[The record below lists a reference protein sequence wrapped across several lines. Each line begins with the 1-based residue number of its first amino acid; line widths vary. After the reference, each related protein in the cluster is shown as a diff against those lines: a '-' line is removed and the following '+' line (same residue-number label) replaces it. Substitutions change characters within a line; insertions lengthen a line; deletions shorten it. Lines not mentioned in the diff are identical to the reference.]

1 MRVAINQKHL
11 SLNKRLANEANKLI
25 RNFNYR
31 NYVKV
36 ENIDDI
42 LLKRDITIENKKRIL
57 IKKLHKAIVTTFSID
72 KNRLNKKTFDSLKKR
87 LHKIRKIILKLRSI
101 NYYLETIFLEE
112 LRFSKIKIKD
122 RSSKLNQQ
130 TALARN
136 ELEALE
142 YAAYKLIEEVITLDK
157 KVLSE
162 YIIKEEKVISKE
174 KIEIKELDL
183 ILRKESELLEH
194 MEAKLPPPK
203 AATIN
208 LVKEP
213 IFTHWVAR
221 LFALLSYLENLYA
234 KEAKVFVKLK
244 KNKKLRAK
252 ISKKIIHL
260 IKEKSKLLKI
270 MEEKAISMKKFGL
283 GRELKKELHNFAATM
298 SI

>member
-25 RNFNYR
+25 RGFNYK

>member
-1 MRVAINQKHL
+1 MRVVINQKHL

-183 ILRKESELLEH
+183 ILRKESEFLEH

-283 GRELKKELHNFAATM
+283 NMKLKKELHNFAATM

>member
-25 RNFNYR
+25 RSFNYK

-57 IKKLHKAIVTTFSID
+57 IKKLHNAIVTTFSID
-72 KNRLNKKTFDSLKKR
+72 KNRFNKKAFDSLKKR
-87 LHKIRKIILKLRSI
+87 LHSIRKIILKLRSI

-112 LRFSKIKIKD
+112 LRFSKIKMKNK
-122 RSSKLNQQ
+122 SSKLNQQ

-142 YAAYKLIEEVITLDK
+142 YAAYKLIEEVIALDK
-157 KVLSE
+157 KVLGE
-162 YIIKEEKVISKE
+162 YIVKEEKVISKE

-183 ILRKESELLEH
+183 LLRKESELLEH

-203 AATIN
+203 AATIT

-221 LFALLSYLENLYA
+221 LFALLSYLENLYT
-234 KEAKVFVKLK
+234 KEAKVFVKIK

>member
-1 MRVAINQKHL
+1 MAINQKHL

-25 RNFNYR
+25 RSFNYK

-57 IKKLHKAIVTTFSID
+57 IKKLHNAIVTTFSID
-72 KNRLNKKTFDSLKKR
+72 KNRFNKKAFDSLKKR
-87 LHKIRKIILKLRSI
+87 LHSIRKIILKLRSI

-112 LRFSKIKIKD
+112 LRFSKIKMKNK
-122 RSSKLNQQ
+122 SSKLNQQ

-142 YAAYKLIEEVITLDK
+142 YAAYKLIEEVIALDK
-157 KVLSE
+157 KVLGE
-162 YIIKEEKVISKE
+162 YIVKEEKVISKE

-183 ILRKESELLEH
+183 LLRKESELLEH

-203 AATIN
+203 AATIT

-221 LFALLSYLENLYA
+221 LFALLSYLENLYT
-234 KEAKVFVKLK
+234 KEAKVFVKIK